1 MTQELGWTEA
11 KQEQEFKDAQE
22 HLKSMGLPDA
32 QRTLTFAQVKAGE
45 GRTTAENNPY
55 TSRTIFAPEELDTL
69 QKTCTS
75 CAFRSC

>member
-1 MTQELGWTEA
+1 MTQEFGWTEA

-32 QRTLTFAQVKAGE
+32 QRSLTFAQVKAGE
-45 GRTTAENNPY
+45 GRTTAQNNPY

-69 QKTCTS
+69 QKTCAS
-75 CAFRSC
+75 